1 LKPVI
6 LVLLYIPVKRKA
18 MANIRIINL
27 AFNLF
32 SGGHK
37 MATINKNGNT
47 IFIITDFGFIYYN

>member
-1 LKPVI
+1 
-6 LVLLYIPVKRKA
+6 